1 MERRRD
7 IALFPIPL
15 STFSQKL
22 FRVVREYDFCKGGG
36 GNCALTLAR
45 LPVAHGQVVGSARQ
59 LGTNGPEFGADE
71 EDGEGAQR
79 LQHGWRLVNGHNV
92 KCIVNSQS
100 VQTARWQHKLF
111 SQTLFKLS
119 DEASLTL
126 LPGMLEIEI
135 VTSHMM
141 GDNVIRQGIMINK
154 ICDLCD
160 ARTFHQAQGL
170 LATPD
175 EFFFGH
181 HEELDFEPE

>member
-7 IALFPIPL
+7 VALFPGEAYQRL
-15 STFSQKL
+15 Q
-22 FRVVREYDFCKGGG
+22 
-36 GNCALTLAR
+36 GNW
-45 LPVAHGQVVGSARQ
+45 SARQ

-126 LPGMLEIEI
+126 LPRMLEIEI

-181 HEELDFEPE
+181 HEELDLSQSNRAAALRGRRSQT